1 LDVASTP
8 GRVKEKLG
16 YKKIEACC
24 AQAVHNGFDY
34 VWIDTCC
41 IDKHSSAELSE
52 AINSMYRWYSDCT
65 VCYAYL
71 TDVPNSVDTKTQKE
85 KFQQSTWCTRGWT
98 LQELIAP
105 LNLEFYGDQWQSQ
118 RQQASLG
125 TKRSLWKEIFEITGI
140 PPKAL
145 EHNSHLIEYSI
156 AEKMS
161 WAAYRETTRKE
172 DRAYSLLGLFNV
184 NMALLYGEGD
194 LAFIR
199 LQEAIMKDSGDE
211 TLFALKRKEKR
222 REIIFEGLLAMSPDW
237 FGGSGNIIEK
247 ILNQRSKPFMVTNKG
262 LHSEVMLRNAS
273 EIREARTYQSE
284 DDRLN
289 LVCVAVLNASED
301 GSENSIGIILGR
313 VKERGQAYSSRD
325 FVRLDS
331 EGLLLISPTS
341 YKPSEVIVPPSSP
354 DWLHLQIQTRSRSPQ
369 FGGILPKSIS
379 IGLYGSRLPLRNFV
393 SPNLG
398 QMASG

>member
-1 LDVASTP
+1 
-8 GRVKEKLG
+8 
-16 YKKIEACC
+16 
-24 AQAVHNGFDY
+24 
-34 VWIDTCC
+34 
-41 IDKHSSAELSE
+41 
-52 AINSMYRWYSDCT
+52 
-65 VCYAYL
+65 
-71 TDVPNSVDTKTQKE
+71 
-85 KFQQSTWCTRGWT
+85 
-98 LQELIAP
+98 
-105 LNLEFYGDQWQSQ
+105 
-118 RQQASLG
+118 
-125 TKRSLWKEIFEITGI
+125 
-140 PPKAL
+140 
-145 EHNSHLIEYSI
+145 
-156 AEKMS
+156 
-161 WAAYRETTRKE
+161 
-172 DRAYSLLGLFNV
+172 
-184 NMALLYGEGD
+184 MALLYGEGD